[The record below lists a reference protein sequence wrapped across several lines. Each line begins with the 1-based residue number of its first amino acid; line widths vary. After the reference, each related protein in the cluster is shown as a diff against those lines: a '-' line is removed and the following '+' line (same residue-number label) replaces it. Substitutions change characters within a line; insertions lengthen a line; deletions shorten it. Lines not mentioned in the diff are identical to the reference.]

1 MSASGTGRSAV
12 ERLRERVRVEYEARL
27 EKMKP
32 EHQAKVRDVL
42 SWPYWWGNLG
52 PDAARYTVAHQQAVP
67 RPYHY
72 RWLIPKLCQGDRR
85 KFTVVTYGSL
95 LGMVPAMRWYT
106 GRWEPGL
113 FLFGLPGV
121 WHINRYCP
129 YLADPPAMLAA
140 IVSAAAVKRG
150 QWGLGI
156 VASLVGGATKETAP
170 LFAALYAW
178 NPLPL
183 IGLIAPA
190 LQHLKPAGEDLTDAW
205 LEHSHYVLEHPF
217 ETAYDARV
225 GQAKNWRL
233 WVAPWGALLLGLRA
247 DPQTV
252 ATVGTAY
259 GQLLGATDNE
269 RLYQW
274 AWPVLARNTVEAT
287 DKFSLA
293 ALVAHLVNPWKGSGG

>member
-1 MSASGTGRSAV
+1 MHP
-12 ERLRERVRVEYEARL
+12 RLEQLRDRAKAEFDARVEKL
-27 EKMKP
+27 SP
-32 EHQAKVRDVL
+32 EHQIQVRDLL
-42 SWPYWWGNLG
+42 SWPRWWGSLG
-52 PDAARYTVAHQQAVP
+52 PDASRYVVAHERPVP

-85 KFTVVTYGSL
+85 KFTAVTYASL

-156 VASLVGGATKETAP
+156 AASLVGGSIKETAP
-170 LFAALYAW
+170 VFAALYAW

-183 IGLIAPA
+183 IGLIGPA
-190 LQHLKPAGEDLTDAW
+190 LQHLKPEGEDITDDA
-205 LEHSHYVLEHPF
+205 SHYVLEHPF
-217 ETAYDARV
+217 ETAYSYRV
-225 GQAKNWRL
+225 GQARNWRL

-247 DPQTV
+247 DAQTV
-252 ATVGTAY
+252 ATVGAAY
-259 GQLLGATDNE
+259 GQLLAATDNE

-274 AWPVLARNTVEAT
+274 AWPVLARNTVESAG
-287 DKFSLA
+287 DFAMA
-293 ALVAHLVNPWKGSGG
+293 AVVAHTVNPWKGSGG